1 MRLFFSDHK
10 IATILTWRLYL
21 CALCTLNWTNFWSG
35 CRFNNLIENRRNR
48 AKFLRRFKEK
58 KKKKNYIE
66 KTFYAKEDRRI
77 PSSQLR
83 GGRGGF
89 EYAWTT
95 VHCLIIFDG
104 YKIRVNRESADYPA
118 ESSMLLKPHCVS
130 SIPIRF
136 HGDRRE
142 LAPQIR
148 SSRMVLPRL
157 YWKNDVRNSRSYPE
171 YSWRSRD

>member
-1 MRLFFSDHK
+1 MRLFFPDHK
-10 IATILTWRLYL
+10 IATILRDEIVRV
-21 CALCTLNWTNFWSG
+21 CTLNWTNFCSG
-35 CRFNNLIENRRNR
+35 CRFNNLMKIE
-48 AKFLRRFKEK
+48 E
-58 KKKKNYIE
+58 IE
-66 KTFYAKEDRRI
+66 QNSFED
-77 PSSQLR
+77 LR
-83 GGRGGF
+83 GGGRITSKKLFMPKKNTIITTSRTKF

-136 HGDRRE
+136 HGCRE

-148 SSRMVLPRL
+148 SSWMVLPRL